1 MENKA
6 MIYTAIFQNSTGKLF
21 TSRYTGNINRSDA
34 WLNAAKLGS
43 SEGNCLI
50 ALVPGD
56 HPIYFYE
63 NFVSEN
69 SDRDRTAQK
78 SHDVFELV
86 FEQTTQA
93 PLAQLDRA
101 SAF

>member
-1 MENKA
+1 MENKV

-21 TSRYTGNINRSDA
+21 TSRYTGNVNRSDA

-43 SEGNCLI
+43 SEGNCLL

-63 NFVSEN
+63 NFVDDS
-69 SDRDRTAQK
+69 SDRDRTQQK
-78 SHDVFELV
+78 SLDVFSLV
-86 FEQTTQA
+86 FE
-93 PLAQLDRA
+93 
-101 SAF
+101 